1 MRQGSQS
8 GPGLARVPS
17 KLCFPSSRSGIEDGK
32 TNSSVLSLSKR
43 RQHVN
48 KLLFQNIEL
57 TVHFSQKRK
66 KRVDSTFHKSH
77 QLIYTLQPLIRYT
90 PVTKIH
96 LLHSHTSHSTNGNQK
111 RLCKEQIKEESPCH
125 VRGLLRSKR
134 RVLAIKEESCRVPLP
149 NHEILLLSVF

>member
-57 TVHFSQKRK
+57 TVHF
-66 KRVDSTFHKSH
+66 TSH
-77 QLIYTLQPLIRYT
+77 ASLDTHGNHLSFIRYT
-90 PVTKIH
+90 QAPRYTCFTP
-96 LLHSHTSHSTNGNQK
+96 HTSHSTNGNQK